1 MGFEDAGQIRGA
13 GGIAAAGD
21 LNETTS
27 PQLTGAFKPVIFS
40 FQTIRSA

>member
-1 MGFEDAGQIRGA
+1 MDFEDAGQIPGS
-13 GGIAAAGD
+13 GDIAAAD
-21 LNETTS
+21 DFNETTS